1 MTPLETLGFIDEATL
16 LKHART
22 AFLEACASERRASI
36 TAHTLDTRG
45 EVHFGDA
52 ALHELAQVAPDRL
65 ERVFV
70 SGDARAVLFV
80 DVAVIHGRDD
90 DIDVST
96 AGFEL
101 TCGQLR
107 VVKRHGAALCVDGS
121 PAMRSRVA
129 MLLKQHVLPMLTPTT
144 PPATPLDWVRRTLS
158 CEFERRHAFDGGAVK
173 LVVAEYSPRCFGG
186 LVTDDLHYAPLGWM
200 PRVDAPVR
208 REELVCPTAPA
219 ALADLASFA
228 SAIGLASPVVLHR
241 ERYVTDP
248 STRARGFY
256 FDGVDV
262 AVPRG
267 EVGAA
272 YGRAG
277 SWHLRIARHTAPEGP
292 RRWSFIAQDEDC
304 TALLRGRAEPV
315 ANDANALRVT
325 LRSHADHGLA
335 DALLATL
342 DAKTAR

>member
-22 AFLEACASERRASI
+22 AFLEACASARRGSL

-52 ALHELAQVAPDRL
+52 ALHELARVSPDRL

-70 SGDARAVLFV
+70 SGDAKAVLFV

-90 DIDVST
+90 DIDAST

-101 TCGQLR
+101 TCGPLS
-107 VVKRHGAALCVDGS
+107 VVKRYSQPLCVDGS

-129 MLLKQHVLPMLTPTT
+129 TLLKQHVLPMLTPTT

-158 CEFERRHAFDGGAVK
+158 CELELRHPFDGGAVK
-173 LVVAEYSPRCFGG
+173 LVVAEYSPRYFGG
-186 LVTDDLHYAPLGWM
+186 LVMNDLHYAPLGWM
-200 PRVDAPVR
+200 PRVDAPVSSA
-208 REELVCPTAPA
+208 EFECAAAEA
-219 ALADLASFA
+219 ALSDLSSFA
-228 SAIGLASPVVLHR
+228 SSLGLASPTVLHR
-241 ERYVTDP
+241 EWYVTDP

-256 FDGVDV
+256 FDRVDI

-267 EVGAA
+267 EVEAA

-277 SWHLRIARHTAPEGP
+277 SWHLRLARHTAPDGL
-292 RRWSFIAQDEDC
+292 RRWSFIAQDEAC
-304 TALLRGRAEPV
+304 TALVRGSAESSIGGS
-315 ANDANALRVT
+315 AGHRVT
-325 LRSHADHGLA
+325 LRSHGDPRCAESLRI
-335 DALLATL
+335 ALQ
-342 DAKTAR
+342 AR